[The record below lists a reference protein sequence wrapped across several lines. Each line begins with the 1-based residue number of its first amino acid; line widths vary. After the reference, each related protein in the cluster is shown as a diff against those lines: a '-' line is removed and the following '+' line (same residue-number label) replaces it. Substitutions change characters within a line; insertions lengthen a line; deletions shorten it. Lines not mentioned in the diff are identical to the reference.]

1 MDNWIELE
9 APNGEWVEFNI
20 AGEQPTQEELD
31 SFNKILSENYSEKD
45 PLRTENNPISSVKSS
60 MINNRQ
66 TDDSFLDS
74 EFLSE
79 DQSDAMKDEQ
89 LNFLL
94 PDAPSEVQTDN
105 APTSSLVNPVED
117 DTINNQSLNLAATP
131 PNEEPKEIAPE
142 VISEVQPLSDPSAN
156 EETNTQEAASAI
168 EPVSTDSNAEQLE
181 LNAVEDAPI
190 DAESTEPP
198 EPIPDLKIPTLELYN
213 SIDAF
218 VEDEDARLAAKKE
231 LYMTYASHPDAKVL
245 RNNNGDIISI
255 EYKNTVV
262 PEPAEGF
269 MQEADGFLK
278 AGVWNFAYNIAELGL
293 GVTDWARSLSLEE
306 DEKLENSLLEE
317 FREEEAKYRTDST
330 IKTIGLEGAAMV
342 TGGGALASAVRWAT
356 NGLRAYKSGKWFA
369 SLSTFLG
376 FEAGAAASMSSD
388 TSGLFVGKDPFFET
402 PQKYFPLLEGVQIGD
417 DFGPEEYEALMN
429 NKLNLLIEAA
439 ALTKPLQ
446 WGVEGI
452 TWGGYLVHSFTTKPL
467 LGLVRDGSK
476 EEIVV
481 RQIAQRLVGA
491 TDASTPEQK
500 KAILM
505 EIVDAIE
512 ANKDVLIPMGNVVD
526 EITFTNTTMAS
537 LERALAKGDNIRAAE
552 LIAEARAIEKG
563 AISSGMFNVQGV
575 ANKPLDKMSSVIDE
589 TEEVFGGQVA
599 VDNTAAA
606 VREAGELEVGA
617 ARLQVDEIE
626 QIIAEQTVALDRLIK
641 ENPAIANQINK
652 ISNDIGFDI
661 SAQARTAEDGIVGAV
676 SQAYEITK
684 KQRNDL
690 YAAIRG
696 GDFTEEMQESLITQ
710 LRQIDPA
717 RLDIAASAMPDG
729 PLRQMILLAKP
740 PSLTKVVDGATV
752 RKTAEEIA
760 EDEAKIRA
768 RMMAELAKAGVTDF
782 GSFYT
787 QIRSPIASVKNDL
800 FKAGEAGG
808 DVAALGA
815 GRQFDEFVK
824 FVDDI
829 ESGLLSQVDE
839 TVQDAVAA
847 AKRFDREVFVPNFKQ
862 GPLKQVADLYER
874 TNMSPTTNAVPLADE
889 FQVGVRETILPSLA
903 NNTREYGI
911 RLVDVLSQTGQNANA
926 VKDYI
931 IYKSLEPIG
940 IRLMNS
946 GEKLTVKE
954 VDEIVAGM
962 QNYSAVLKDKFPEA
976 AVEIDALVNQVLK
989 ANAKDDI
996 LLRSLEKAKTK
1007 ADEVADNIF
1016 NNKLRDFFQREGVPV
1031 ESGQKAFN
1039 NLFAAGMTNRFDDIV
1054 SQIRLSGDPILI
1066 DGLKAAMIKRFDEVF
1081 ITNGLDNLG
1090 AAQLSNS
1097 KIRALQR
1104 DLNPT
1109 FQQMEAVFSDS
1120 PEFVQGVRALLEQ
1133 GGLTI
1138 RRRSSQSSPINSV
1151 TAEKAEAIRA
1161 VNTMVNVVI
1170 GPLNRRGAQ
1179 VRALGSNLVTRA
1191 IQPEEMRKV
1200 MSAMLANPDDFVRVA
1215 RRVFAQDTPMDEIKK
1230 TMFIQF
1236 LLRSGLY
1243 NSSENSVWKD
1253 ADIETVVNTFV
1264 ETEAMINDTVNELTG
1279 NTTVSEEEELLEELN
1294 SIQSVVK

>member
-45 PLRTENNPISSVKSS
+45 PLRTENNPISSVRSS
-60 MINNRQ
+60 ISTNRQ
-66 TDDSFLDS
+66 TDDKFLDS

-79 DQSDAMKDEQ
+79 DQSDAMQDEQ
-89 LNFLL
+89 LNFLV
-94 PDAPSEVQTDN
+94 PDAPTEVQTNN

-117 DTINNQSLNLAATP
+117 DTINNQSLNVTATP

-142 VISEVQPLSDPSAN
+142 VISEVQPLSVPSTN

-181 LNAVEDAPI
+181 ENVVEDAPI
-190 DAESTEPP
+190 DAESTTPP

-218 VEDEDARLAAKKE
+218 VEDEDARVAAKKE
-231 LYMTYASHPDAKVL
+231 LYMTYASHPDAKVI

-269 MQEADGFLK
+269 IEEADGFLK

-293 GVTDWARSLSLEE
+293 GITDWARSLSLEE

-330 IKTIGLEGAAMV
+330 LKTIGLEGAAMV
-342 TGGGALASAVRWAT
+342 TGGGALANGVRWAT
-356 NGLRAYKSGKWFA
+356 NGLRAYRSGKWFA
-369 SLSTFLG
+369 GLSTFLG

-388 TSGLFVGKDPFFET
+388 TSALVLGKDPFFET

-417 DFGPEEYEALMN
+417 DFGPEEYEELMN

-439 ALTKPLQ
+439 ALTKPAQ
-446 WGVEGI
+446 WGIEGI
-452 TWGGYLVHSFTTKPL
+452 GWAGYMVHSFTTKPL
-467 LGLVRDGSK
+467 LGLVREGSK

-500 KAILM
+500 KAVLM
-505 EIVDAIE
+505 EIVDLIE
-512 ANKDVLIPMGNVVD
+512 ANKNVFIPMGGVVED
-526 EITFTNTTMAS
+526 IKFTNTTMAS
-537 LERALAKGDNIRAAE
+537 LERALTKGDKVLAAGI
-552 LIAEARAIEKG
+552 LAEARAIEKG
-563 AISSGMFNVQGV
+563 AISSGMFKVQTA
-575 ANKPLDKMSSVIDE
+575 ANQPLDAMTKVIDE
-589 TEEVFGGQVA
+589 TEEIFGGPVT
-599 VDNTAAA
+599 VDNTAGA

-617 ARLQVDEIE
+617 ARQQVAEIE
-626 QIIAEQTVALDRLIK
+626 QTIAEQADALNRLIK
-641 ENPAIANQINK
+641 ENPAIAKQIDN
-652 ISNDIGFDI
+652 ISNNIGFDI

-676 SQAYEITK
+676 SKAYEITK
-684 KQRNDL
+684 NQRNDL

-829 ESGLLSQVDE
+829 ESGLLSQVDD

-874 TNMSPTTNAVPLADE
+874 TNMSPTTNAVPLVDE

-911 RLVDVLSQTGQNANA
+911 RLVDVLKQTGQNSTA

-931 IYKSLEPIG
+931 IYKSLQPIG
-940 IRLMNS
+940 LRLMNN
-946 GEKLTVKE
+946 GEKLSAKE
-954 VDEIVAGM
+954 VESIVEGM
-962 QNYSAVLKDKFPEA
+962 QNYSAVLKDQFPDA
-976 AVEIDALVNQVLK
+976 AVELDALVNQVI
-989 ANAKDDI
+989 NASGVDNI
-996 LLRSLEKAKTK
+996 LLRSLEKAKTN
-1007 ADEVADNIF
+1007 ADKVADNIF
-1016 NNKLRDFFQREGVPV
+1016 NDKLRDFFDA
-1031 ESGQKAFN
+1031 K
-1039 NLFAAGMTNRFDDIV
+1039 
-1054 SQIRLSGDPILI
+1054 
-1066 DGLKAAMIKRFDEVF
+1066 VF
-1081 ITNGLDNLG
+1081 
-1090 AAQLSNS
+1090 
-1097 KIRALQR
+1097 
-1104 DLNPT
+1104 P
-1109 FQQMEAVFSDS
+1109 
-1120 PEFVQGVRALLEQ
+1120 
-1133 GGLTI
+1133 
-1138 RRRSSQSSPINSV
+1138 
-1151 TAEKAEAIRA
+1151 
-1161 VNTMVNVVI
+1161 
-1170 GPLNRRGAQ
+1170 
-1179 VRALGSNLVTRA
+1179 
-1191 IQPEEMRKV
+1191 
-1200 MSAMLANPDDFVRVA
+1200 
-1215 RRVFAQDTPMDEIKK
+1215 
-1230 TMFIQF
+1230 
-1236 LLRSGLY
+1236 
-1243 NSSENSVWKD
+1243 
-1253 ADIETVVNTFV
+1253 
-1264 ETEAMINDTVNELTG
+1264 
-1279 NTTVSEEEELLEELN
+1279 
-1294 SIQSVVK
+1294 

>member
-1 MDNWIELE
+1 MDNWIELK

-31 SFNKILSENYSEKD
+31 SFNKILSENFSEKD
-45 PLRTENNPISSVKSS
+45 PLRTENNPISSVNSS
-60 MINNRQ
+60 ITTSDI
-66 TDDSFLDS
+66 TDDAQMDM
-74 EFLSE
+74 EDAID
-79 DQSDAMKDEQ
+79 DQSDAMQQEQ
-89 LNFLL
+89 LNFLV
-94 PDAPSEVQTDN
+94 PDAEKEMETNN
-105 APTSSLVNPVED
+105 APTSSLVPPVET
-117 DTINNQSLNLAATP
+117 DTLNKQSLNITATA
-131 PNEEPKEIAPE
+131 PNEKIDEIAPE
-142 VISEVQPLSDPSAN
+142 VMSEVQPLSVPS
-156 EETNTQEAASAI
+156 ESKDNTQEASSAI
-168 EPVSTDSNAEQLE
+168 EPVSTKDPEQLE
-181 LNAVEDAPI
+181 ENVDQDVADVS
-190 DAESTEPP
+190 ESTEPP
-198 EPIPDLKIPTLELYN
+198 EAIPDLKIPTLELYN

-231 LYMTYASHPDAKVL
+231 LYMTYASHPDAKVV
-245 RNNNGDIISI
+245 RNNNGRILQI

-269 MQEADGFLK
+269 LEEADNFLK
-278 AGVWNFAYNIAELGL
+278 AGIWNFGYNVSELGY
-293 GVTDWARSLSLEE
+293 GITDWARSLTLDD
-306 DEKLENSLLEE
+306 DEKLENSLLQE
-317 FREEEAKYRTDST
+317 FREEASKYRTDST
-330 IKTIGLEGAAMV
+330 LKTIGLEGTAMV
-342 TGGGALASAVRWAT
+342 TGGGAVASGVRWAT
-356 NGLRAYKSGKWFA
+356 NGLRAFRSGKWFA
-369 SLSTFLG
+369 SFATFLG
-376 FEAGAAASMSSD
+376 FESGAAASMSSD
-388 TSGLFVGKDPFFET
+388 TAGLFVGKDPLFET

-439 ALTKPLQ
+439 ALTKPAQ
-446 WGVEGI
+446 WGIEGI
-452 TWGGYLVHSFTTKPL
+452 GWAGYMVHSFTTKPL

-491 TDASTPEQK
+491 TDASSPEQK
-500 KAILM
+500 RAILT
-505 EIVDAIE
+505 EIVDLIE
-512 ANKDVLIPMGNVVD
+512 KNKDVFIPMGGVVD
-526 EITFTNTTMAS
+526 EIKFTNTTMAS
-537 LERALAKGDNIRAAE
+537 LERALSKGDNIRAAE

-563 AISSGMFNVQGV
+563 AISSGMFNVQNV
-575 ANKPLDKMSSVIDE
+575 ANKPLDAMSKVIDE

-599 VDNTAAA
+599 VDNTATA

-626 QIIAEQTVALDRLIK
+626 QIIAEQKVALDRLIK
-641 ENPAIANQINK
+641 ENPAIANQIAK
-652 ISNDIGFDI
+652 ISDEIGFDI

-684 KQRNDL
+684 NQRNNL

-696 GDFTEEMQESLITQ
+696 GDFTDEMQESLITQ

-740 PSLTKVVDGATV
+740 PSLTKVVDGKTV

-768 RMMAELAKAGVTDF
+768 RMMSELAKAGVTDF

-829 ESGLLSQVDE
+829 EEGLLSQVDDS
-839 TVQDAVAA
+839 VQDAVAA
-847 AKRFDREVFVPNFKQ
+847 AKQFDREVFVPNFKQ

-911 RLVDVLSQTGQNANA
+911 RLVDVLAQTGQNANA

-940 IRLMNS
+940 IRLMNN
-946 GEKLTVKE
+946 GEKLTAKE
-954 VDEIVAGM
+954 VDDIIAGM
-962 QNYSAVLKDKFPEA
+962 QNYSAILKDKFPEA
-976 AVEIDALVNQVLK
+976 AVEVDALVNQVIK
-989 ANAKDDI
+989 AGGKDDI
-996 LLRSLEKAKTK
+996 LLRSLEKAKVK
-1007 ADEVADNIF
+1007 AEQVADNIF
-1016 NNKLRDFFQREGVPV
+1016 NDKLRDFFIREGVPV

-1039 NLFAAGMTNRFDDIV
+1039 TLFKGGMTSRFGDIV
-1054 SQIRLSGDPILI
+1054 SQIKLSGDPILL

-1090 AAQLSNS
+1090 AAQLSNA
-1097 KIRALQR
+1097 KIRALKR
-1104 DLNPT
+1104 DLEPT
-1109 FQQMEAVFSDS
+1109 FKQMDEVFSDS
-1120 PEFVQGVRALLEQ
+1120 PEFVEGIRSLLEQ

-1138 RRRSSQSSPINSV
+1138 QRRASQSSPINSV
-1151 TAEKAEAIRA
+1151 TAEKSEAIRA

-1253 ADIETVVNTFV
+1253 TDIDTLINTFV
-1264 ETEAMINDTVNELTG
+1264 ETESMINDTVNELTSDG
-1279 NTTVSEEEELLEELN
+1279 NASEEEEQLLEDLEA
-1294 SIQSVVK
+1294 IK